1 MSGELVD
8 FTFRNPESTLCSMLY
23 ALCFLKSTILN
34 LISTILIPLDY
45 GGEDGNT
52 FLKWVEA
59 HTTAVE

>member
-1 MSGELVD
+1 LKIEKTRKHEILQ
-8 FTFRNPESTLCSMLY
+8 PEIYPMLY

-34 LISTILIPLDY
+34 PLDY

-59 HTTAVE
+59 HTTAIE